1 MQVDVSVEPRA
12 PASAFAADVRTL
24 EELGADGIFV
34 PETNHEPFL
43 ACTLVAEHT
52 TTAILGTRIA
62 VAFARSPTTVASA
75 AHDLQLYS
83 EGRFVL
89 GLGTQIRAHI
99 ERRFSMPWSNPAARI
114 REFVLAVRAV
124 WAAWNDGAP
133 LAFEGEF
140 YQLSLM
146 TPVFSP
152 PPSPHG
158 APRVHLAAVGDL
170 MCETVGEV
178 ADGIVLHSFN
188 TPRYLKSRIIPAVER
203 GCARAGRSLADV
215 DFCAT
220 VLVVTGADDAA
231 MARADVATRERIAF
245 YGSTPDYR
253 GVFDAHG
260 WGHLQEQL
268 HELSRAREWAQMS
281 TLVTDEV
288 LDTFAVVGPP
298 DEIGRTREG
307 AIRRA
312 RATGGV
318 RHPVRPRPRNARPR
332 PSPAS
337 PDERRRGARLSS
349 RRSSPRRPGTRRR

>member
-1 MQVDVSVEPRA
+1 MQVDVSVEPRS

-24 EELGADGIFV
+24 EEIGADGIFV

-43 ACTLVAEHT
+43 ACALVAEHT

-140 YQLSLM
+140 YQLNLM

-158 APRVHLAAVGDL
+158 TPRVHLAAVGDL

-188 TPRYLKSRIIPAVER
+188 TPRYLQSRIIPAVER
-203 GCARAGRSLADV
+203 GCVRAGRSLADV

-220 VLVVTGADDAA
+220 VLMVTGADDAA
-231 MARADVATRERIAF
+231 MAAADVATRERIAF
-245 YGSTPDYR
+245 YGSTPAYR
-253 GVFDAHG
+253 DVFDAHG
-260 WGHLQEQL
+260 WGHLHDEL

-298 DEIGRTREG
+298 DEIGRRVQERYGGLAQRVAFATPYDLDRDTLG
-307 AIRRA
+307 RA
-312 RATGGV
+312 VAGF
-318 RHPVRPRPRNARPR
+318 A
-332 PSPAS
+332 
-337 PDERRRGARLSS
+337 
-349 RRSSPRRPGTRRR
+349 

>member
-12 PASAFAADVRTL
+12 PASAFAADVRAL

-43 ACTLVAEHT
+43 ACALVAEHT

-114 REFVLAVRAV
+114 REFVLAVRAI

-133 LAFEGEF
+133 LSFEGEF
-140 YQLSLM
+140 YRLSLM

-158 APRVHLAAVGDL
+158 APR
-170 MCETVGEV
+170 CT
-178 ADGIVLHSFN
+178 S
-188 TPRYLKSRIIPAVER
+188 PRSAIS
-203 GCARAGRSLADV
+203 CARPS
-215 DFCAT
+215 
-220 VLVVTGADDAA
+220 
-231 MARADVATRERIAF
+231 ARWPTASC
-245 YGSTPDYR
+245 ST
-253 GVFDAHG
+253 A
-260 WGHLQEQL
+260 
-268 HELSRAREWAQMS
+268 S
-281 TLVTDEV
+281 T
-288 LDTFAVVGPP
+288 
-298 DEIGRTREG
+298 
-307 AIRRA
+307 
-312 RATGGV
+312 
-318 RHPVRPRPRNARPR
+318 
-332 PSPAS
+332 
-337 PDERRRGARLSS
+337 
-349 RRSSPRRPGTRRR
+349 RRST

>member
-12 PASAFAADVRTL
+12 PASTFAADVRAL

-43 ACTLVAEHT
+43 ACALVAEHT

-99 ERRFSMPWSNPAARI
+99 ERRFSMPWSNPAARL
-114 REFVLAVRAV
+114 REFVLAVRAI
-124 WAAWNDGAP
+124 WAAWNEDAP
-133 LAFEGEF
+133 LAFDGEF

-188 TPRYLKSRIIPAVER
+188 TPRYLKSRIIPAVDR
-203 GCARAGRSLADV
+203 GCAHGRAAASPTSTSVRRCSWSPAPTRKPWRAPTSRPANASRSTGRRR
-215 DFCAT
+215 T
-220 VLVVTGADDAA
+220 TGACSTRTGGDTC
-231 MARADVATRERIAF
+231 RTSSTSCRVAC
-245 YGSTPDYR
+245 
-253 GVFDAHG
+253 
-260 WGHLQEQL
+260 
-268 HELSRAREWAQMS
+268 EWAQMS
-281 TLVTDEV
+281 ALITDEV
-288 LDTFAVVGPP
+288 LDTFAVVGAP
-298 DEIGRTREG
+298 DEIGRRVKERYGGLAQRVAFSTPYHLDRVTLG
-307 AIRRA
+307 RA
-312 RATGGV
+312 VAGF
-318 RHPVRPRPRNARPR
+318 A
-332 PSPAS
+332 
-337 PDERRRGARLSS
+337 
-349 RRSSPRRPGTRRR
+349 

>member
-1 MQVDVSVEPRA
+1 MQVDVSVEPRT
-12 PASAFAADVRTL
+12 PASTFAADVRAL

-52 TTAILGTRIA
+52 TTALLGTRIA

-114 REFVLAVRAV
+114 REFVLAVRAI

-133 LAFEGEF
+133 LDVRRRVLPA
-140 YQLSLM
+140 QLDDAGLL
-146 TPVFSP
+146 PAAEPARPAP
-152 PPSPHG
+152 PPPRRGRRPHVRDRRRG
-158 APRVHLAAVGDL
+158 GRRHRAPQLQHAAL
-170 MCETVGEV
+170 PESRR
-178 ADGIVLHSFN
+178 IV
-188 TPRYLKSRIIPAVER
+188 PAVER
-203 GCARAGRSLADV
+203 GWPRAGRSVADV
-215 DFCAT
+215 DFSAT

-231 MARADVATRERIAF
+231 MARADVATRARIAF
-245 YGSTPDYR
+245 YGSTPAYR

-260 WGHLQEQL
+260 WGHLQDEL
-268 HELSRAREWAQMS
+268 HRAGADACDGRTMS

-298 DEIGRTREG
+298 DEIAARVQERYGGLAQRVAFATPYDLDHATLGRALAG
-307 AIRRA
+307 FA
-312 RATGGV
+312 
-318 RHPVRPRPRNARPR
+318 
-332 PSPAS
+332 
-337 PDERRRGARLSS
+337 
-349 RRSSPRRPGTRRR
+349 

>member
-12 PASAFAADVRTL
+12 PASAFAADVRAF
-24 EELGADGIFV
+24 EDLGADGIFV
-34 PETNHEPFL
+34 PETNHEPFV
-43 ACTLVAEHT
+43 ACSLVAEHT
-52 TTAILGTRIA
+52 TTAVFGTRIA

-89 GLGTQIRAHI
+89 GLGTQIRAHV

-114 REFVLAVRAV
+114 REFVLAVRAI
-124 WAAWNDGAP
+124 WATWNEGAP
-133 LAFEGEF
+133 LAFDGEF

-152 PPSPHG
+152 PPSPYG
-158 APRVHLAAVGDL
+158 APRVHLAAVGDR

-203 GCARAGRSLADV
+203 GCARAGRSIADV
-215 DFCAT
+215 DVCAT
-220 VLVVTGADDAA
+220 VLVATGADDAA

-253 GVFDAHG
+253 AVFDAHG
-260 WGHLQEQL
+260 WGQLQTQL
-268 HELSRAREWAQMS
+268 RELSLAGEWAKMS
-281 TLVTDEV
+281 TLITDDV
-288 LDTFAVVGPP
+288 LDTFAVVAPP
-298 DEIGRTREG
+298 DEIGRRVEQRYGGLAQRAALSAPYDLDREVLG
-307 AIRRA
+307 QMLVSFRR
-312 RATGGV
+312 
-318 RHPVRPRPRNARPR
+318 
-332 PSPAS
+332 
-337 PDERRRGARLSS
+337 
-349 RRSSPRRPGTRRR
+349 